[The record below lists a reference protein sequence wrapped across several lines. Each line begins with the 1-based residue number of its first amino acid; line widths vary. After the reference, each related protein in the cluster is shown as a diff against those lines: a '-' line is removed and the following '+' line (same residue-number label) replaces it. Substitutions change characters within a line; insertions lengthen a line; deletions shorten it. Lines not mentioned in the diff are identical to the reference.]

1 MVCPVQCPYD
11 FMKLHSETHL
21 DKKLVQK
28 SLMQF
33 SQDRPSVLGNSFY
46 IGEVKWLGI

>member
-11 FMKLHSETHL
+11 FMKLYTSETHL
-21 DKKLVQK
+21 DEKLVQK

-33 SQDRPSVLGNSFY
+33 SQDRPSVLGNS
-46 IGEVKWLGI
+46 L